1 MFEVMSKK
9 MVKKGLSL
17 IASSILE
24 KRMGFDI
31 APTYNNPSDIYMYS
45 ESHFRSR

>member
-1 MFEVMSKK
+1 

-24 KRMGFDI
+24 ERMGFDI
-31 APTYNNPSDIYMYS
+31 APTYNNPSDIYIKMLINDTIYL
-45 ESHFRSR
+45 RR